1 MAMRWHGEEFKRQTA
16 EQLGKNL
23 EAAAIHLKG
32 EIKESLRIGNI
43 DGSSPSS
50 AGEPP
55 RRVTGRLSGSIAH
68 EVDRKRLIGRVGTNV
83 LYGKFLEL
91 GTRKMAARPFIRPGL
106 EKARHMIGRILAG
119 KW

>member
-1 MAMRWHGEEFKRQTA
+1 MSMRWHGEEFKRQIA
-16 EQLGKNL
+16 DEMAKNM

-32 EIKESLRIGNI
+32 EIKQSLAVGNI
-43 DGSSPSS
+43 DSSSPSE
-50 AGEPP
+50 AGDPP

-68 EVDRKRLIGRVGTNV
+68 EVDRVRLIARVGTNV

-106 EKARHMIGRILAG
+106 EKARHRIGRILAG